1 MRQSALFSTKSSNR
15 DDSLGYIH
23 LLEPLYKMYDNF
35 SGECFY
41 YLSNLIK
48 SYFAAR
54 GTLHLTLSHYNHCA
68 FNIVTLPTPTLRRL
82 LPRHARQLPRLL
94 AFIAVWHRPKTLA
107 LHLKDERDRGLV
119 L

>member
-1 MRQSALFSTKSSNR
+1 MVEFDAFRRIGLSTLHGLKRAKRAMRQSALFSTKSSNR

-48 SYFAAR
+48 SYFAA
-54 GTLHLTLSHYNHCA
+54 
-68 FNIVTLPTPTLRRL
+68 
-82 LPRHARQLPRLL
+82 
-94 AFIAVWHRPKTLA
+94 
-107 LHLKDERDRGLV
+107 
-119 L
+119 